1 MDLIIFCHQRS
12 VLMKATYAARTS
24 ATKNE
29 ARRWKMM
36 HRATSVATD
45 AVSGV
50 SAIPFVC
57 VFFLFGHYGVF
68 YIEVI
73 TLFVM
78 W

>member
-1 MDLIIFCHQRS
+1 
-12 VLMKATYAARTS
+12 MKATYAARTS

-57 VFFLFGHYGVF
+57 VFVYLGITVF
-68 YIEVI
+68 F
-73 TLFVM
+73 T
-78 W
+78 